1 MSIFYK
7 FVLLTTVM
15 TSTLFV
21 GYGEKVFAAPVF
33 SQWGEDGEEEGQF
46 SFPQGMAIDQEGN
59 LYVADTMNSR
69 VQKFTSDGQFLQQ
82 WDIDGMVYGMPRA
95 IAVDHSG
102 LVYVNNGQGNIR
114 IFQSDGTE
122 LRRFIDRNFLN
133 AGVLG
138 MAVDQEG
145 NVYVS
150 NAGLHQ
156 VRKYDPTGQ
165 VLLTWGAR
173 GAGPGEFNAP
183 SGIAIDHEGTI
194 FIADPGNFRIQ
205 KFDSAGHYL
214 GQWGE
219 AESAEPGQFS
229 FPQALTFDSYGNLHV
244 METKN
249 YRIQVLDPYGKS
261 IRMWGKEGSAPGEFE
276 VTFGVATDNAGNIYV
291 DDSMLRRVQKFSLTL
306 DSPQIVTTSDQAT
319 VTWPEVEGAT
329 DLELEWSKDG
339 KSWSQQTVAANET
352 QTTIQPLTDS
362 TNYQFRLSANFGP
375 GYRMA
380 SNLVEA
386 RTASITLPPE
396 PETPS
401 EQLPPTN
408 GETTPPTDKEGE
420 APTNGETTP
429 PADKEGEAPTNSQP
443 RPSTDKVGEVGF
455 EKITSTNGQITLPV
469 GKMGEVS
476 LEDIIRL
483 SVPANVTNKES
494 KLTIEKVL
502 NPQNLLNNKEVLGSS
517 VFEVLKNFPENFS
530 KPVTITLTF
539 NPASL
544 KSNQSVG
551 VFRYEDEKKEWMAV
565 SGSKIDGNRIS
576 VEVSQFG
583 KFAIFVVDQ
592 ATGMPV
598 TNHLAETSTEVN
610 ISDIFGHWAQAD
622 IKQAISSGIVMGY
635 PDGTFKPNHAVTRAE
650 FAVMLMNTLKPQE
663 SGVTTAFTDSTEIGA
678 WAQKAVVQA
687 VQAGIIKGDNAG
699 TFRPN
704 AEVTRAEMAVMIAR
718 AMSLSTEGKAVTDFA
733 DDKDIPAW
741 AKSSVADVKRAGIV
755 QGKGGNQF
763 AAQDYATR
771 AEAVAVLLKMLVQQ
785 SK

>member
-1 MSIFYK
+1 M
-7 FVLLTTVM
+7 LTTVM
-15 TSTLFV
+15 ASALSI

-69 VQKFTSDGQFLQQ
+69 VQKFTSNGQFLQQ

-114 IFQSDGTE
+114 VFQSDGTE
-122 LRRFIDRNFLN
+122 RRRLIDRNFLN

-165 VLLTWGAR
+165 VLLTWGSR

-183 SGIAIDHEGTI
+183 SGIAIDREGTI

-205 KFDSAGHYL
+205 KFDTTGHYL

-219 AESAEPGQFS
+219 KESAEPGQFS
-229 FPQALTFDSYGNLHV
+229 FPQALTFDNYGNLHV

-276 VTFGVATDNAGNIYV
+276 VTFGVATDNFGNIYV

-306 DSPQIVTTSDQAT
+306 ESPQIVTTSDQAT
-319 VTWPEVEGAT
+319 ITWPEVEGAT
-329 DLELEWSKDG
+329 DLELEWSTDG
-339 KSWSQQTVAANET
+339 KTWSKQTLAANAT
-352 QTTIQPLTDS
+352 QTTIQPLADD

-380 SNLVEA
+380 SNLVAA
-386 RTASITLPPE
+386 RTASIPLPPE
-396 PETPS
+396 TDTPS

-408 GETTPPTDKEGE
+408 GETTPPV
-420 APTNGETTP
+420 
-429 PADKEGEAPTNSQP
+429 DKEGEAPTNSQP
-443 RPSTDKVGEVGF
+443 TPSTDKVVEVGF
-455 EKITSTNGQITLPV
+455 DKITSANGQITLPV

-476 LEDIIRL
+476 LEDMIRL
-483 SVPANVTNKES
+483 SIPANVTNKEL
-494 KLTIEKVL
+494 KLSIEKVL
-502 NPQNLLNNKEVLGSS
+502 NPQNLLNNKEILGSS
-517 VFEVLKNFPENFS
+517 IFEVLKNFPENLS
-530 KPVTITLTF
+530 KPVTITLAF
-539 NPASL
+539 DPVSL
-544 KSNQSVG
+544 KSNQTVSV
-551 VFRYEDEKKEWMAV
+551 FHYEDEKKAWKAV
-565 SGSKIDGNRIS
+565 SGAKINGNRIS
-576 VEVSQFG
+576 VEVNELG

-592 ATGMPV
+592 ATGLPV
-598 TNHLAETSTEVN
+598 TSHRAEMSTEAN
-610 ISDIFGHWAQAD
+610 ISDISGHWAEAD

-635 PDGTFKPNHAVTRAE
+635 PDDTFKPNHAVTRAE
-650 FAVMLMNTLKPQE
+650 FTVMLMNTLKLQE
-663 SGVTTAFTDSTEIGA
+663 AGVTLSFTDAAEIGA
-678 WAQKAVVQA
+678 WAQKAVAQA
-687 VQAGIIKGDNAG
+687 LQADIIKGDNTG
-699 TFRPN
+699 SFRPN

-718 AMSLSTEGKAVTDFA
+718 AMSLSTEINDATDFA
-733 DDKDIPAW
+733 DDKDIPVW
-741 AKSSVADVKRAGIV
+741 AKSSVANLKQAGIIR
-755 QGKGGNQF
+755 GKGGNQF
-763 AAQDYATR
+763 AAQDHATR
-771 AEAVAVLLKMLVQQ
+771 AEAVTVLLKMLVQK

>member
-1 MSIFYK
+1 MKKSISILSK
-7 FVLLTTVM
+7 CILSATVM
-15 TSTLFV
+15 ASVLFV
-21 GYGEKVFAAPVF
+21 GYGERALAAPVF
-33 SQWGEDGEEEGQF
+33 SQWGEDGEEQGQF

-69 VQKFTSDGQFLQQ
+69 VQKFTSNGQFLQE
-82 WDIDGMVYGMPRA
+82 WDIDGMVFGMPRA

-114 IFQSDGTE
+114 VFQPDGTE
-122 LRRFIDRNFLN
+122 LRRWDDNKFLN

-156 VRKYDPTGQ
+156 VRKYDPMGQ
-165 VLLTWGAR
+165 ILLTWGEHGTAS
-173 GAGPGEFNAP
+173 GQFNAP
-183 SGIAIDHEGTI
+183 SGIAVDRDGTI
-194 FIADPGNFRIQ
+194 FVADPGNFRIQ
-205 KFDSAGHYL
+205 KFDAMGNYL

-219 AESAEPGQFS
+219 AESADPGQFS
-229 FPQALTFDSYGNLHV
+229 FPQALTFDQYGNLHV

-276 VTFGVATDNAGNIYV
+276 VTFGVVTDNAGNIYV

-319 VTWPEVEGAT
+319 ITWPEVEGAT

-339 KSWSQQTVAANET
+339 KTWSKKTLAANET
-352 QTTIQPLTDS
+352 QTTISPLTDN

-386 RTASITLPPE
+386 RTLNIPLPPNY
-396 PETPS
+396 PETGASS
-401 EQLPPTN
+401 EQL
-408 GETTPPTDKEGE
+408 
-420 APTNGETTP
+420 
-429 PADKEGEAPTNSQP
+429 
-443 RPSTDKVGEVGF
+443 
-455 EKITSTNGQITLPV
+455 TSTNGKLTLPV

-476 LEDIIRL
+476 LEDMIKI
-483 SVPANVTNKES
+483 SIPANAANKEL

-502 NPQNLLNNKEVLGSS
+502 NPQNILNNKEVLGSS
-517 VFEVLKNFPENFS
+517 IFEILKDVPENFS
-530 KPVTITLTF
+530 KPVTVALTF
-539 NPASL
+539 DPTSL
-544 KSNQSVG
+544 KSDQSVG
-551 VFRYEDEKKEWMAV
+551 VFYYEDGKKEWIGI
-565 SGSKIDGNRIS
+565 SGGKINGSRIS
-576 VEVSQFG
+576 VEVNHFG
-583 KFAIFVVDQ
+583 KFAVFIVDQ

-598 TNHLAETSTEVN
+598 TNQTTETN
-610 ISDIFGHWAQAD
+610 ISDIFGHWAEAN

-635 PDGTFKPNHAVTRAE
+635 PDGTFKPNHTVSRAE
-650 FAVMLMNTLKPQE
+650 FAVMLMNTLKPQ
-663 SGVTTAFTDSTEIGA
+663 GAGATPTFTDSAKIGA
-678 WAQKAVVQA
+678 WAQKAVAQA
-687 VQAGIIKGDNAG
+687 VQADIIKGNNDG

-718 AMSLSTEGKAVTDFA
+718 AMNLSIDANAVTDFA

-741 AKSSVADVKRAGIV
+741 AKGSVANVQGAGIM
-755 QGKGGNQF
+755 QGKGANQF
-763 AAQDYATR
+763 AAQDHATR
-771 AEAVAVLLKMLVQQ
+771 AEAVTVLLKMLVQK